1 MLRKVLSLFK
11 KPEPPVAIEPVI
23 VPVVAELPP
32 TVTEIKI
39 FDTVDTPVEVK
50 IVTKKVAKPVAAVVS
65 KKQTSKIGRPK
76 K

>member
-1 MLRKVLSLFK
+1 MLRKILSLFK

-32 TVTEIKI
+32 TVTEIRI
-39 FDTVDTPVEVK
+39 IDTVDTPTEIKV
-50 IVTKKVAKPVAAVVS
+50 VTKKVVPVIKRA
-65 KKQTSKIGRPK
+65 TSKPGRPK